1 MTNKSQAGTPE
12 WTAPEVLRSQSYN
25 EKSDV
30 WSMGVCTCYSA
41 CRLHLMCWSLE
52 RALYMGSRVLR
63 LQSYDEKSDV
73 WSMGVRPSC
82 CHCSDLQRRNSNSL
96 PAQTLEAVP

>member
-30 WSMGVCTCYSA
+30 WSMGVRGLCSCGLTHFNQLWLGELMSCTS
-41 CRLHLMCWSLE
+41 HVLE
-52 RALYMGSRVLR
+52 WAGAEV
-63 LQSYDEKSDV
+63 
-73 WSMGVRPSC
+73 
-82 CHCSDLQRRNSNSL
+82 
-96 PAQTLEAVP
+96 